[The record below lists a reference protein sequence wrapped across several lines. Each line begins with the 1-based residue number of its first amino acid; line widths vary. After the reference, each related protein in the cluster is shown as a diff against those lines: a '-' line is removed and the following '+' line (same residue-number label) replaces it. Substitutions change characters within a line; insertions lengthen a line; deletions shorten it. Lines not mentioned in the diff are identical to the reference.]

1 MTAMTTSHHSK
12 SVITVCLVALMVT
25 TGCSTSSFMKTSG
38 AILKAPMN
46 MMAGTSNSQSI
57 GKILCLWEAAE
68 GQGLDEKPSRGFA
81 GQVMFFEHGNPTPVK
96 VAGQIAIYQY
106 KDYDPDAEE
115 HTLLHTFKFDSEAW
129 QVHRAN
135 GTLGDSYNVF
145 LPYVEKH
152 KERTTCALR
161 VELTLENGQKI
172 SSPYTEV
179 TLAGKQT
186 SITPA
191 QRRDFIK
198 NRRIGGKI
206 EPAAAPKR
214 QTAQEALNTMTI
226 SMPKK

>member
-1 MTAMTTSHHSK
+1 MTTRHRLK
-12 SVITVCLVALMVT
+12 VTIPTCLLAMAVVS
-25 TGCSTSSFMKTSG
+25 GCSTSSFMKTSG
-38 AILKAPMN
+38 AILKAPIN
-46 MMAGTSNSQSI
+46 LVSGNSQPQPV

-81 GQVMFFEHGNPTPVK
+81 GQVMFFEHGNPTPV
-96 VAGQIAIYQY
+96 QITGEVVVYQY
-106 KDYDPDAEE
+106 KDYDEDAEE
-115 HTLLHTFKFDSEAW
+115 HTLLHTFRFESNAW
-129 QVHRAN
+129 QAHRAK

-152 KERTTCALR
+152 KDRTTCALR

-179 TLAGKQT
+179 TLAGKQMK
-186 SITPA
+186 ITA
-191 QRRDFIK
+191 AERRNFIK
-198 NRRIGGKI
+198 NRQIGGKI
-206 EPAAAPKR
+206 EPATAPAK